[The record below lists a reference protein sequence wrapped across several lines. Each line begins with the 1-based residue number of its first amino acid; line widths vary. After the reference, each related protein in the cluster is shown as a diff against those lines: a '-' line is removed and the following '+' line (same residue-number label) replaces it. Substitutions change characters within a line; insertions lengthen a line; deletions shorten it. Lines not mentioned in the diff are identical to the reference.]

1 MDVRAEIH
9 YPDASPDQVFA
20 MLCDTGFRNQVCE
33 DTGALEYHVDIEQ
46 ADGGA
51 TVTVVRTMP
60 AQVPDFVRKFV
71 GETIEVRQTEKWGTA
86 DGSGARSAEV
96 RLEISGQPAGMTG
109 TLVLEPG
116 NDGTQQRVEA
126 DLKVSIPLFGKKIEP
141 EVAKGVLA
149 GIRQE
154 ERTGL
159 AWLAAH

>member
-9 YPDASPDQVFA
+9 YPDASPDEVFA
-20 MLCDTGFRNQVCE
+20 MLCDTGYRNQVSE
-33 DTGALEYHVDIEQ
+33 DTGALAYQVDIEQ

-60 AQVPDFVRKFV
+60 SEVPDFVKKFV
-71 GETIEVRQTEKWGTA
+71 GDTIEVRQTEKWGAA
-86 DGSGARSAEV
+86 DETGTRSADV
-96 RLEISGQPAGMTG
+96 QLEISGQPAGMTG
-109 TLVLEPG
+109 TLVLEPASG
-116 NDGTQQRVEA
+116 GTQQRVEG

-141 EVAKGVLA
+141 EVVKGVLA